1 MGQTWKEAAHRI
13 FNFYV
18 SLLTAMLGG
27 FILITQIVAG
37 SLQTMLLIGSAVC
50 GLLVVI
56 GVTFL
61 DALMSQ
67 YSRNIH

>member
-37 SLQTMLLIGSAVC
+37 SLQTILLIGSAV
-50 GLLVVI
+50 VVI

>member
-1 MGQTWKEAAHRI
+1 
-13 FNFYV
+13 
-18 SLLTAMLGG
+18 MLGG